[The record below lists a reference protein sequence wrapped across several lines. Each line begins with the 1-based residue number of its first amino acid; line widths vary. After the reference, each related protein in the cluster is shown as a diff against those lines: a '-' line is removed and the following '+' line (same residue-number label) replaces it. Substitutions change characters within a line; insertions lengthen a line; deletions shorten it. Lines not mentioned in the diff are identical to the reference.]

1 MGSAIILFSVVSAAL
16 ICIRAGAVALQLTG
30 MEAEKARFQALSA
43 FTNTGFTTRE
53 AEEITDIPL
62 RRQIVT
68 VLIVLGYAGTV
79 TVIASFAT
87 SLFQREL
94 ASLGE
99 IAIVFAALFIVYRIL
114 AWRGLT
120 KRVADAFRTVLI
132 RKYGIQAQSLEEM
145 LNVGQGFGVV
155 RARVRAD
162 SPLIGRPLAEL
173 ALKSRKVQILSII
186 RGHETIS
193 IPQGNDVLLGGD
205 AIVCYGHLKEVRNLF
220 FPAPYS
226 GALLDAHCR
235 PRDERPHG
243 PPSAAT
249 AASPRISF
257 FEIARPC
264 CTIRPS

>member
-1 MGSAIILFSVVSAAL
+1 MGSAIILFSVISAAL
-16 ICIRAGAVALQLTG
+16 ICIRAGAVALELTG

-53 AEEITDIPL
+53 AEEITSIPL

-94 ASLGE
+94 ASLAE
-99 IAIVFAALFIVYRIL
+99 TAIIFAVLYIVYRIL
-114 AWRGLT
+114 AWRGVT
-120 KRVADAFRTVLI
+120 KRVTDAFRAALI
-132 RKYGIQAQSLEEM
+132 RRYGIQAHSLEEM
-145 LNVGQGFGVV
+145 LNVGEGFGVV
-155 RARVRAD
+155 RARVADD

-186 RGHETIS
+186 RGRETIS

-205 AIVCYGHLKEVRNLF
+205 AIVCYGHLKEVRSFF
-220 FPAPYS
+220 FPVP
-226 GALLDAHCR
+226 
-235 PRDERPHG
+235 
-243 PPSAAT
+243 
-249 AASPRISF
+249 SPRVLPD
-257 FEIARPC
+257 EAP
-264 CTIRPS
+264 PPA